1 MTPGGRPGDL
11 PDHIPDTPRSA
22 AADGPR
28 GAPRKLWLLLAVVL
42 AVTALA
48 EWIGPMTIPLG
59 SAGIV
64 ILPML
69 VALLVTTLLAAWH
82 ERLPRWLR
90 LGPALQVHAGRLLNV
105 ALLLFIV
112 KLGLMAGYSM
122 PALRKVGWA
131 LAFQEVGHA
140 FGTMVLAL
148 PLALLLGIKRE
159 AVGATFSI
167 GRETGMVIIGQ
178 RYGMQSPEGRG
189 VLAEYITGTVLGA
202 VYITLLASFVASLG
216 IFDPR
221 SLAMGAGIG
230 SGSLMAAALGV
241 ITAGHPPE
249 VARELTAIAGAANL
263 IAGVVGFYVSVL
275 VTLPLCSWLYGK
287 LEPVLG
293 RTRLARGAPS
303 AEAFDAGDLAADE
316 DDRPGFA
323 DGLVALALMAAG
335 IVVSNAIGHGVAP
348 LQTLPGVAVM
358 IGIVL
363 LGLVLKRLLPRL
375 PLMLFLAVV
384 STLTSLSGAW
394 PLADTLTPVV
404 QRVEFMSLTTTVLA
418 LAGFSV
424 ARKLP
429 MFRRL
434 GWRIV
439 LVSLTACTGAFL
451 GSATVAELFH

>member
-1 MTPGGRPGDL
+1 MQKPGPAQPQSSRP
-11 PDHIPDTPRSA
+11 
-22 AADGPR
+22 
-28 GAPRKLWLLLAVVL
+28 APWLLLAVVL
-42 AVTALA
+42 AVAAVA
-48 EWIGPMTIPLG
+48 EWIGPMTIPLW

-69 VALLVTTLLAAWH
+69 VALLFTTLLAAWYQ
-82 ERLPRWLR
+82 RMPRWLQ
-90 LGPALQVHAGRLLNV
+90 LGPALQRSAGRMLNV

-122 PALRKVGWA
+122 PVLREVGWA

-202 VYITLLASFVASLG
+202 VYITLLASFVTSLD

-230 SGSLMAAALGV
+230 SGSLMAAALGA
-241 ITAGHPPE
+241 ITAGHSPE

-275 VTLPLCSWLYGK
+275 VTLPLCNWLYGK

-293 RTRLARGAPS
+293 RTRLARHAPS
-303 AEAFDAGDLAADE
+303 AGVIDQGEALEEDEGDDTP
-316 DDRPGFA
+316 DFR
-323 DGLVALALMAAG
+323 DGLIALALMVLG
-335 IVVSNAIGHGVAP
+335 IVISNGIGHGVAP

-358 IGIVL
+358 VGIVL
-363 LGLVLKRLLPRL
+363 LGLVLKRLLPKL

-384 STLTSLSGAW
+384 STLTTLSGAW
-394 PLADTLTPVV
+394 PLADTLTPLV

-451 GSATVAELFH
+451 GSVAVAEFFH

>member
-1 MTPGGRPGDL
+1 MSESVSPKRATPG
-11 PDHIPDTPRSA
+11 SA
-22 AADGPR
+22 PAVP
-28 GAPRKLWLLLAVVL
+28 PKLWLLLLVVL
-42 AVTALA
+42 AVTAA
-48 EWIGPMTIPLG
+48 TEWIGPVSVPLWP
-59 SAGIV
+59 ARIV

-69 VALLVTTLLAAWH
+69 MALLLTTTLAALH
-82 ERLPRWLR
+82 ARLP
-90 LGPALQVHAGRLLNV
+90 PALQLGTPLQRYAGKLLNA

-112 KLGLMAGYSM
+112 KLGLMAGHSM
-122 PALRKVGWA
+122 PVLREVGWA
-131 LAFQEVGHA
+131 LAFQELGHA

-167 GRETGMVIIGQ
+167 GRETSMVIIGQ
-178 RYGMQSPEGRG
+178 KYGMQSAEGRG

-230 SGSLMAAALGV
+230 SGSLMAAAVGV
-241 ITAGHPPE
+241 ITVGQPPE
-249 VARELTAIAGAANL
+249 VVRELTAIAAAANL
-263 IAGVVGFYVSVL
+263 IAGVVGFYFAVFI
-275 VTLPLCSWLYGK
+275 TLPLCNWLYVR

-293 RTRLARGAPS
+293 RTAFARRAPS
-303 AEAFDAGDLAADE
+303 AEQDLDPAAALEDE
-316 DDRPGFA
+316 DDAPTLA
-323 DGLVALALMAAG
+323 DSVLALSLMAAG
-335 IVVSNAIGHGVAP
+335 ITVSNYIGHGVPP

-358 IGIVL
+358 VAIVL
-363 LGLVLKRLLPRL
+363 LGLLLKRAVRRL
-375 PLMLFLAVV
+375 PLMLFLAVTA
-384 STLTSLSGAW
+384 TLATIPGGW
-394 PLADTLTPVV
+394 PLAEGIAGTVNQV
-404 QRVEFMSLTTTVLA
+404 QFMSITTTVLA

-439 LVSLTACTGAFL
+439 VVSLTAATGAFL
-451 GSATVAELFH
+451 GSAAIAEFFH

>member
-1 MTPGGRPGDL
+1 MSADAS
-11 PDHIPDTPRSA
+11 RSA
-22 AADGPR
+22 PAMHDADPDALRTPAATRFPPR
-28 GAPRKLWLLLAVVL
+28 LWWLLAVVL
-42 AVTALA
+42 AITALA
-48 EWIGPMTIPLG
+48 EWIGPMKIPLG

-69 VALLVTTLLAAWH
+69 VALLATTVLAAWH
-82 ERLPRWLR
+82 ARMPAPLA
-90 LGPALQVHAGRLLNV
+90 LGPVLQRQAGKLLNV

-122 PALRKVGWA
+122 PVLREVGWA

-140 FGTMVLAL
+140 FGTMVMAL

-159 AVGATFSI
+159 TVGATFSI

-263 IAGVVGFYVSVL
+263 IAGVVGFYVAVF
-275 VTLPLCSWLYGK
+275 VTLPLCNWLYGK

-293 RTRLARGAPS
+293 RTRLARGAPT
-303 AEAFDAGDLAADE
+303 AEGLDPDAALADE
-316 DDRPGFA
+316 DDTPGFH
-323 DGLVALALMAAG
+323 DGLLALALMVAG
-335 IVVSNAIGHGVAP
+335 IVVSNGIGHGVAP
-348 LQTLPGVAVM
+348 MATLPGVAVM
-358 IGIVL
+358 VGIVL
-363 LGLVLKRLLPRL
+363 LGLVLKRLLPKL
-375 PLMLFLAVV
+375 PLMLFLAVA
-384 STLTSLSGAW
+384 STLATLSGAW
-394 PLADTLTPVV
+394 PMAEALATVV
-404 QRVEFMSLTTTVLA
+404 QRVEFMSITTTVLA

-439 LVSLTACTGAFL
+439 LVSLTACTGAFI
-451 GSATVAELFH
+451 GSVAIAEFFH

>member
-1 MTPGGRPGDL
+1 MPEAVSPLL
-11 PDHIPDTPRSA
+11 PDSGVRAFPP
-22 AADGPR
+22 
-28 GAPRKLWLLLAVVL
+28 KLWLLLLVVL
-42 AVTALA
+42 VVTAA
-48 EWIGPMTIPLG
+48 TEWLGPLSVPLW
-59 SAGIV
+59 SARIV

-69 VALLVTTLLAAWH
+69 VALLVTTLLAACH
-82 ERLPRWLR
+82 ARLP
-90 LGPALQVHAGRLLNV
+90 GVLQLAPPVQRYAGKLLNV

-122 PALRKVGWA
+122 PVLREVGWA

-159 AVGATFSI
+159 TVGATFSI

-178 RYGMQSPEGRG
+178 KYGMQSPEGRG

-202 VYITLLASFVASLG
+202 VFITLLASFVASLD

-241 ITAGHPPE
+241 INDGHPPE

-263 IAGVVGFYVSVL
+263 IAGVVGFYVAVFI
-275 VTLPLCSWLYGK
+275 TLPLCNWLYQR

-293 RTRLARGAPS
+293 RTALARRAPGADVPDPD
-303 AEAFDAGDLAADE
+303 DAPEGGDDT
-316 DDRPGFA
+316 PGFA
-323 DGLVALALMAAG
+323 DGLLALALMAAG
-335 IVVSNAIGHGVAP
+335 ITLSNGIGHGVAP

-358 IGIVL
+358 VAIVL
-363 LGLVLKRLLPRL
+363 LGLSLKRLLPKL

-384 STLTSLSGAW
+384 STLSTVPGAW
-394 PLADTLTPVV
+394 PLAAGVTDIV
-404 QRVEFMSLTTTVLA
+404 QPVEFMSITTTVLA

-439 LVSLTACTGAFL
+439 LVSLTATAGAFI
-451 GSATVAELFH
+451 GSATVAEMFH

>member
-1 MTPGGRPGDL
+1 MPDSVSPSPHAATARTL
-11 PDHIPDTPRSA
+11 PP
-22 AADGPR
+22 
-28 GAPRKLWLLLAVVL
+28 KLWLLLAVVL
-42 AVTALA
+42 AVTALT
-48 EWIGPMTIPLG
+48 EWIGPMTIPVL
-59 SAGIV
+59 SASIV

-69 VALLVTTLLAAWH
+69 VALLLTTLLAAWH
-82 ERLPRWLR
+82 RRMPAALR
-90 LGPALQVHAGRLLNV
+90 LGLPLQTYADTLLGI

-112 KLGLMAGYSM
+112 KLGLMAGANM
-122 PALRKVGWA
+122 QALREVGWA
-131 LAFQEVGHA
+131 LAFQELGHA

-202 VYITLLASFVASLG
+202 VYISVLASVVASLG
-216 IFDPR
+216 IFDLR

-230 SGSLMAAALGV
+230 SGSMMAAALGP
-241 ITAGHPPE
+241 ITVGQSPE
-249 VARELTAIAGAANL
+249 FARELTAIAGAANL
-263 IAGVVGFYVSVL
+263 IAGVVGFYFAMF
-275 VTLPLCSWLYGK
+275 VTLPLCNWLYGR

-293 RTRLARGAPS
+293 RTALARRAPS
-303 AEAFDAGDLAADE
+303 TTDLDAEAGEGEGGGATLVDSVAAM
-316 DDRPGFA
+316 
-323 DGLVALALMAAG
+323 GLMVAG
-335 IVVSNAIGHGVAP
+335 IVISNAIGHGVAP
-348 LQTLPGVAVM
+348 VQTLPGVAIMVVIVM
-358 IGIVL
+358 AGL
-363 LGLVLKRLLPRL
+363 LLKRAVPRL
-375 PLMLFLAVV
+375 PLMLFLAIVATMA
-384 STLTSLSGAW
+384 TLQGAW
-394 PLADTLTPVV
+394 PLAGEVTETINRV
-404 QRVEFMSLTTTVLA
+404 QFMSITTTVLA

-439 LVSLTACTGAFL
+439 LVSLTAATGAFL